1 MIGIVI
7 LGLTLVAAIMLSKHP
22 TISAILLIIAVVLS
36 VFNVSWV
43 AGILWLIAAIMLL
56 VRRPKINMHITVVQQ
71 LISHQKR
78 MSDTII
84 IVRTTMTNIVINSKM

>member
-22 TISAILLIIAVVLS
+22 TISAILLIAVVLS

-43 AGILWLIAAIMLL
+43 AGILWLIAAIMLF
-56 VRRPKINMHITVVQQ
+56 
-71 LISHQKR
+71 
-78 MSDTII
+78 
-84 IVRTTMTNIVINSKM
+84 